1 LSSLPK
7 AVVDQLLREIDQKLK
22 HRHDSREGCR
32 SINTDMQIA
41 SRVRTLPPLKVQ
53 SRALVRNLNAN
64 FLQGKT
70 LEQIVAEA
78 QGGYSPHARLHDH
91 SLVEDGQTI
100 KPTKVDMPNGIELS
114 DDGTTL
120 SILAEINANNYASM
134 KAAAGEAYINLLEN
148 TSDKSI
154 SMYVGY
160 GETILSLHRVEQ
172 AAFLRAI
179 KDDIGLSLGGSS
191 GSEGSD
197 IAVYRDDLGNKQM
210 ALDADADGAT
220 VKTGLE
226 VYADVKV
233 GRVGSGF
240 VYKSPNG
247 TVYRLIISNDGFV
260 SVEPEAGG
268 TAVSPVHSLGEYG
281 DSTTLKGHVKLEEG
295 SGVTIT
301 RSDAHNSL
309 ILAAAGGGA
318 AHNILD
324 GDVHLDSLLGNVV
337 AGDLMIGN
345 ATPKWARLPKTSD
358 GEVLQQV
365 SGLPAWGKVLAASIG
380 ILPSCRVYH
389 DASQSIPSVTDTVL
403 AFNSER
409 WDTDS
414 MHDPVTNNSRITIKT
429 AGKYIIFVHI
439 EFQANDTGYRQ
450 MHLLLN
456 GATYLAFQEQPTSGS
471 GDPARLSLFTTW
483 NFAADDYVQVRVRHN
498 AGVNLNVISGS
509 AYTPEFGAMF
519 QSA

>member
-7 AVVDQLLREIDQKLK
+7 AVIDQVLRQIDQKLK

-41 SRVRTLPPLKVQ
+41 SRVRTLPPFKIQ
-53 SRALVRNLNAN
+53 SRAMVRNFNAN

-78 QGGYSPHARLHDH
+78 QGGYSPHPRLHDH
-91 SLVEDGQTI
+91 SLAADGNVLMVTGNAWPSYTPPVALI
-100 KPTKVDMPNGIELS
+100 FRNEIYMPW
-114 DDGTTL
+114 D
-120 SILAEINANNYASM
+120 
-134 KAAAGEAYINLLEN
+134 
-148 TSDKSI
+148 
-154 SMYVGY
+154 V
-160 GETILSLHRVEQ
+160 GETKLLDMGVGAVSAFMGVIYGDNRAEVLVSDTQIYFLSQSPTGYSRFSCIPDNVGVQL
-172 AAFLRAI
+172 
-179 KDDIGLSLGGSS
+179 GLYNR
-191 GSEGSD
+191 EGSD
-197 IAVYRDDLGNKQM
+197 IAVYRDASGNMQM
-210 ALDADADGAT
+210 FLDADADGAT

-226 VYADVKV
+226 VYADIKV

-247 TVYRLIISNDGFV
+247 TTYRLIIDNNGFV

-268 TAVSPVHSLGEYG
+268 TAISPVHSVGEYG
-281 DSTTLKGHVKLEEG
+281 DETTLKGHVKLEEG

-309 ILAAAGGGA
+309 VLAAAGGGA

-345 ATPKWARLPKTSD
+345 ATPKWARLAKGSD
-358 GEVLQQV
+358 GELLKL
-365 SGLPAWGKVLAASIG
+365 SAGLPTWGKVLAGNIG
-380 ILPSCRVYH
+380 VLPSCRVYH
-389 DASQSIPSVTDTVL
+389 DANQSIPSVTDTVL

-414 MHDPVTNNSRITIKT
+414 MHDLVTNNSRITIKT
-429 AGKYIIFVHI
+429 AGKYAIFAHI
-439 EFQANDTGYRQ
+439 EFAANDAGYRQ
-450 MHLLLN
+450 MHFLLN
-456 GATYLAFQEQPTSGS
+456 GATYIAFNEQPTSGS
-471 GDPARLSLFTTW
+471 GDPARLTLATLW
-483 NFAADDYVQVRVRHN
+483 DFAVDDFVQVRVRHN
-498 AGVNLNVISGS
+498 IGANLNVNSGS
-509 AYTPEFGAMF
+509 AYSPEFAAIF